1 MSDYFIAPIQRIP
14 RYCLL
19 IKGKFIIMYNKLNK
33 NNINEII
40 IDLQKYTH
48 PLDTNYTELGFA
60 LKTLT
65 GLAVAMD
72 HVQNK
77 VPSPSRASMRTL

>member
-1 MSDYFIAPIQRIP
+1 MSFSLIA
-14 RYCLL
+14 L
-19 IKGKFIIMYNKLNK
+19 
-33 NNINEII
+33 

-48 PLDTNYTELGFA
+48 SSDSNYSELDCA

-77 VPSPSRASMRTL
+77 APRTLN